1 MAPRAFALFD
11 TPLGPCAVAWNER
24 AIVGVQLPE
33 SEPAATRRRMQTR
46 FPDAVERTP
55 PEPIQRSIDAMVAL
69 LRGEPRDLRD
79 LPLELDGLP
88 EFQRRVYEIART
100 IPPGSTLSY
109 GELARRMGVPG
120 AARAVGQ
127 ALGKNPFP
135 IVVPCHRVLAAGG
148 KMGGFSAAGGVS
160 TKARMLRIEKAL
172 LDG

>member
-1 MAPRAFALFD
+1 EGTQGFAAHVRELRKWHAARKGASKRPRSGASTAHIVPVHDSSCSAAGSERCARWRYLSPVMAPRAFALFD

-79 LPLELDGLP
+79 LPLEL
-88 EFQRRVYEIART
+88 
-100 IPPGSTLSY
+100 
-109 GELARRMGVPG
+109 
-120 AARAVGQ
+120 
-127 ALGKNPFP
+127 
-135 IVVPCHRVLAAGG
+135 
-148 KMGGFSAAGGVS
+148 
-160 TKARMLRIEKAL
+160 
-172 LDG
+172 